1 MGSDHDF
8 FHIGDVFAKELNR
21 NYLYFIVDVNVT
33 GMDERRLSARTRGA
47 VVPSYTAFAI
57 HAIGN
62 ALREHPDLNCMIRD
76 LPFNKG
82 LSPLDDVTATVAVER
97 RIDNADMVLAVP
109 IHAVDRKS
117 LEDIQGELRSMT
129 ESDVTDRQAVRE
141 LLALN
146 RLARYA
152 PLIARIVTMLPRVS
166 KNLWQK
172 YRWGAFV
179 VTSPGKYGG
188 ADVIIPTWPWPLTAA
203 FGVIKPRPIVED
215 GQVVARNTM
224 RLTLAA
230 DRRLANGAPLARFA
244 ERVRE
249 LLEAKDDIGA
259 QP

>member
-1 MGSDHDF
+1 
-8 FHIGDVFAKELNR
+8 
-21 NYLYFIVDVNVT
+21 
-33 GMDERRLSARTRGA
+33 
-47 VVPSYTAFAI
+47 
-57 HAIGN
+57 
-62 ALREHPDLNCMIRD
+62 
-76 LPFNKG
+76 
-82 LSPLDDVTATVAVER
+82 
-97 RIDNADMVLAVP
+97 MVLAVP
-109 IHAVDRKS
+109 IHAVERKS
-117 LEDIQGELRSMT
+117 LEVIQGELRSMT
-129 ESDVTDRQAVRE
+129 ESEVTHHQAVRE

-152 PLIARIVTMLPRVS
+152 PVLARMVTMLPRLS

-172 YRWGAFV
+172 YRGGAFV

-203 FGVIKPRPIVED
+203 FGVVKPRPIVED

-249 LLEAKDDIGA
+249 LLEGKNEVGTSA
-259 QP
+259 

>member
-1 MGSDHDF
+1 MGSGHDY
-8 FHIGDVFAKELNR
+8 FHIGDVFAKEVNR
-21 NYLYFIVDVNVT
+21 NYLYFVIDVNAT
-33 GMDERRLSARTRGA
+33 GMDERRLTARTSGA

-57 HAIGN
+57 HAIGK
-62 ALREHPDLNCMIRD
+62 ALKEHPDLNCMIRD

-97 RIDNADMVLAVP
+97 RIDDADMVLAVP
-109 IHAVDRKS
+109 IHAVDQKS
-117 LEDIQGELRSMT
+117 LEAIQGELRSMT

-152 PLIARIVTMLPRVS
+152 SVVARVVTMLPRLS

-172 YRWGAFV
+172 YRGGSFV

-203 FGVIKPRPIVED
+203 FGVVKPRPIVED

-249 LLEAKDDIGA
+249 LLEAKDDMGA
-259 QP
+259 SP